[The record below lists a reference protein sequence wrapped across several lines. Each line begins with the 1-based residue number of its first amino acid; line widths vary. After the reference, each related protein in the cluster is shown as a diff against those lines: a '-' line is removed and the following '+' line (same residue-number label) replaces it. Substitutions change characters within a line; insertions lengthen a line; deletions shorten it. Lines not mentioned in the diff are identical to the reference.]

1 MAALC
6 GASAPTQQPDATAVI
21 RAIDA
26 ANQARYDNVLSFT
39 DIEHYAVYRGEDETH
54 PAAEMT
60 VLDSYRRGVG
70 KTYTIQSKSGSSL
83 IFRFGLKP
91 MLEQE
96 RTINEPANLP
106 HSWFISANYEMKP
119 QLGTT
124 VKMNGRDCVAVP
136 VTARVKAPNTI
147 NGTIWVDAKD
157 YWLVQIEGLSSKSP
171 SAFAGDTHLMRQY
184 TQDRRLF
191 DGRACARGID
201 QRADRHERGH
211 HRIQQLQAAAQAGEI
226 RPPKP
231 GLSSTGAK
239 ALFQSIENR
248 VRCVYRRFPCG
259 RMISR

>member
-1 MAALC
+1 MDSWRLRALSVAARVSILAALC
-6 GASAPTQQPDATAVI
+6 GASSPAQQPDPAAVI

-60 VLDSYRRGVG
+60 VLDTYRRGVG
-70 KTYTIQSKSGSSL
+70 KTYTVQSKSGSSL
-83 IFRFGLKP
+83 IFRFGLKQ

-96 RTINEPANLP
+96 QTINEPANLP

-124 VKMNGRDCVAVP
+124 VKMNGRDCVAVA

-157 YWLVQIEGLSSKSP
+157 FWLVQIEGLSSKSP

-184 TQDRRLF
+184 TKI
-191 DGRACARGID
+191 DGFSMAAHARAESTSALIGTTVITID
-201 QRADRHERGH
+201 YSDYKL
-211 HRIQQLQAAAQAGEI
+211 QL
-226 RPPKP
+226 RP
-231 GLSSTGAK
+231 G
-239 ALFQSIENR
+239 N
-248 VRCVYRRFPCG
+248 
-259 RMISR
+259 